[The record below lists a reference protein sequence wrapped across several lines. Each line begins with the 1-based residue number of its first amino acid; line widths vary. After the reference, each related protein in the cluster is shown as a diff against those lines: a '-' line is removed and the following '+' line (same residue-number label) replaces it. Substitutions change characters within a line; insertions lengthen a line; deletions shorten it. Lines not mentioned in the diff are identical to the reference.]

1 MDIVIAFIAGL
12 FAGWLIAAIILKHK
26 KAIGSLRVETSD
38 PDGPYLFL
46 ELNDGNIAEL
56 LRKRQVMLNV
66 KAGDRASQI

>member
-12 FAGWLIAAIILKHK
+12 LVGGLIVTIISRHK

-46 ELNDGNIAEL
+46 ELNDGNISEL
-56 LRKRQVMLNV
+56 LRKRHVILNV

>member
-12 FAGWLIAAIILKHK
+12 FVGWMIATIILRRK
-26 KAIGSLRVETSD
+26 KVIGSLRVETSD

-46 ELNDGNIAEL
+46 ELNDGNISEL
-56 LRKRQVMLNV
+56 LRKRHVMLNV

>member
-1 MDIVIAFIAGL
+1 MDIVIAFVAGL
-12 FAGWLIAAIILKHK
+12 LGGGLIATVILRRK

-56 LRKRQVMLNV
+56 LRKRHVILNV
-66 KAGDRASQI
+66 KVGDRASQI

>member
-12 FAGWLIAAIILKHK
+12 FVGWMNAAIILRRK
-26 KAIGSLRVETSD
+26 KVIGSLRVETSD

-46 ELNDGNIAEL
+46 ELNDGNISEL
-56 LRKRQVMLNV
+56 LRKRHVMLNV

>member
-1 MDIVIAFIAGL
+1 MNIVIAFIAGL
-12 FAGWLIAAIILKHK
+12 FGGWLITAIILKHK

-66 KAGDRASQI
+66 KAGHRASQI